1 MEPTIII
8 GIILLG
14 LLAGYL
20 SGLVGIGGGI
30 VMVPVLVLLFGFTQH
45 KAQGTTL
52 ALLNDSCGNFRRDE
66 LLQNWECGHQNRA
79 GSLLRICSRKLS
91 RQQNRDHTFAGNFTK
106 SLCDPDGGGCCENVF
121 SKVVIRFRF
130 RTSFDVPPFNRFHI
144 NCFLASVGIEVTEFL
159 PDFSA

>member
-1 MEPTIII
+1 MKMDVTIIL

-52 ALLNDSCGNFRRDE
+52 ALLM
-66 LLQNWECGHQNRA
+66 
-79 GSLLRICSRKLS
+79 I
-91 RQQNRDHTFAGNFTK
+91 
-106 SLCDPDGGGCCENVF
+106 P
-121 SKVVIRFRF
+121 
-130 RTSFDVPPFNRFHI
+130 
-144 NCFLASVGIEVTEFL
+144 VGIFGVMNYYKTGNVDVKTALLLCCGFVLGSYLGSKTAITLSQETLRKVFAIL
-159 PDFSA
+159 MFVVAVKMFFQK

>member
-1 MEPTIII
+1 MKMDVTIIL

-52 ALLNDSCGNFRRDE
+52 ALLMIPVGIFGVMNYYKTVKGYYKIFEYRYTS
-66 LLQNWECGHQNRA
+66 
-79 GSLLRICSRKLS
+79 
-91 RQQNRDHTFAGNFTK
+91 
-106 SLCDPDGGGCCENVF
+106 SLCPN
-121 SKVVIRFRF
+121 
-130 RTSFDVPPFNRFHI
+130 
-144 NCFLASVGIEVTEFL
+144 EVKMDEYQ
-159 PDFSA
+159 